1 MEILASPM
9 GRSKTEFLGKPE
21 EVCLDRGNLARVMEL
36 SFRKVEWL
44 LYPLK
49 VTQVTNSSFLR
60 PGVAGN
66 SRIIYIQV
74 NLRI

>member
-36 SFRKVEWL
+36 
-44 LYPLK
+44 PLGK
-49 VTQVTNSSFLR
+49 
-60 PGVAGN
+60 
-66 SRIIYIQV
+66 
-74 NLRI
+74 